1 MSNRADK
8 LVINTNRQTQTHT
21 YTHTFEERVN
31 RETVGNVKGSTK
43 MKPYAGFYV
52 FTLVVL
58 HLIWWTNRV

>member
-8 LVINTNRQTQTHT
+8 LVIDTNRQTQHIH
-21 YTHTFEERVN
+21 THTFEESVD

-52 FTLVVL
+52 FTLVVVYS
-58 HLIWWTNRV
+58 IWWTNRA